1 MSIRAVR
8 GSGPQRAVLHERG
21 GPGGARC
28 LPRKAS
34 TRFLSIP
41 VASVGVSPGETR
53 GWGPWL
59 LAARLRTLPV
69 AAAPVVVGSA
79 LAIANGEGR
88 ALPAAAALL
97 GALLIQIGANFAND
111 VFDFER
117 GADSDTRIGPPRA
130 AQLGL
135 LTPRQMK
142 IGTFLVFGLAALVGL
157 YLVSVGGWPIVL
169 IGILSIAA
177 GLAYTGGPFAFGYR
191 GLGDIAVFG
200 FFGVVAV
207 CGTYYVQALELA
219 PIAFAGS
226 LPIGAFATAVLVVNN
241 LRDVDT
247 DREVGK
253 RTLAVRF
260 GRRAARFEYA
270 GLLVFGHAMLP
281 VLWLGGAPPAA
292 AILPLVTLPFAFR
305 LIRMVSSASD
315 GPTLNAALAQTAAL
329 EVAFAVLLAA
339 GLIA

>member
-1 MSIRAVR
+1 
-8 GSGPQRAVLHERG
+8 
-21 GPGGARC
+21 
-28 LPRKAS
+28 
-34 TRFLSIP
+34 
-41 VASVGVSPGETR
+41 VATVGTSPGALR

-69 AAAPVVVGSA
+69 AAAPVVVGTA
-79 LAIANGEGR
+79 LAIADGGGR
-88 ALPAAAALL
+88 VLPAAAALL

-117 GADSDTRIGPPRA
+117 GADTEARTGPPRA

-142 IGTFLVFGLAALVGL
+142 IGTAVVFACAVLVGL
-157 YLVSVGGWPIVL
+157 YLVGVGGWPIAM

-177 GLAYTGGPFAFGYR
+177 GLAYTGGPFAFGYH

-207 CGTYYVQALELA
+207 CGTYYVQALEWA
-219 PIAFAGS
+219 PIAFAGA

-247 DREVGK
+247 DRSAGK

-270 GLLVFGHAMLP
+270 GLVVFGYAMLP
-281 VLWLGGAPPAA
+281 VLWLAGASRAA
-292 AILPLVTLPFAFR
+292 MLLPLATLPFACW
-305 LIRMVSSASD
+305 LIRAVWTASD
-315 GPTLNAALAQTAAL
+315 GPTLNAALARTAVL
-329 EVAFAVLLAA
+329 EVVFAALLAA
-339 GLIA
+339 GILV